1 MEKNQL
7 FSVSLVDSVRMIDA
21 ILQVLFI
28 KIAYFSWLLLLLS
41 STDSI
46 RQAEDYVTGN
56 NKIFDEYN

>member
-1 MEKNQL
+1 MEKNLL
-7 FSVSLVDSVRMIDA
+7 FSLSLVDSLRMIDA

>member
-1 MEKNQL
+1 MDKNQL
-7 FSVSLVDSVRMIDA
+7 FSLSLVDSLRMIDA

>member
-7 FSVSLVDSVRMIDA
+7 FSLSLVDSLRMIDA